1 MTGGRNSDRESEKR
15 DTAQNRHIQGMR
27 VPVCAHVSARVCV
40 CVCVFRWV
48 SCSQP
53 GGSCSRGPVL
63 RVQPEV
69 SGQQLS
75 PPPPPRHLPDW
86 ISCGQSPLNKC
97 TSSLDLLE
105 ENRRGILFWEGIAL
119 GVRTAQTPSRS
130 PSQARGPCCSGSQ
143 RQSLRADLTGAG
155 SSRSPVRATEATR
168 KHHPPGDEQRSR
180 DPGVG
185 AAPRPIPASDGASG
199 AAPARIP
206 PQAGAPGGASRARWR
221 QQTWSASKQPELE
234 EGGACT
240 RHSVPQFTHP

>member
-1 MTGGRNSDRESEKR
+1 MAEIQTESPKRETRHKT
-15 DTAQNRHIQGMR
+15 DTFRACVCLCVLTCLH
-27 VPVCAHVSARVCV
+27 VCA
-40 CVCVFRWV
+40 CVFACSGGCPAHSLAGAAAEALSSESNLKCQV
-48 SCSQP
+48 SSF
-53 GGSCSRGPVL
+53 L
-63 RVQPEV
+63 
-69 SGQQLS
+69 
-75 PPPPPRHLPDW
+75 PPTGHLPDW

-155 SSRSPVRATEATR
+155 SSRSPARATEATR
-168 KHHPPGDEQRSR
+168 KHHPPGDEKRSR